1 MARPLLTLSGFALGA
16 AAGVAALVVRPLPAA
31 GVAIV
36 ALALAFAAL
45 QSLRDGEV
53 EDDTRRAARDSDDW
67 STT

>member
-1 MARPLLTLSGFALGA
+1 MARPLLTLAAFGFAA
-16 AAGVAALVVRPLPAA
+16 AAGVAALVVRPIPVAA
-31 GVAIV
+31 VAIV

-53 EDDTRRAARDSDDW
+53 EVEARRAARDSDDW